1 MKRLLEQVRLKA
13 GANRRRRLLATARTD
28 ALAWDVKVLGY
39 ELARQMAARLGT
51 AEPTTRP
58 GNVGLTSKA
67 CVQADI
73 EADWFSY
80 WSHRLKVTPIYHRKL
95 WEFCYILQALDEAGV
110 LGPGRSGLGFGCG
123 EEPLPSLFAAMGAT
137 VLATDAP
144 GDATANLGWTGTGQ
158 YSASIEALHKP
169 EICDR
174 ETLERFV
181 SLRHVDMNQIPED
194 LSAQFDFT
202 WSSCAFEH
210 LGSIAKGLAFV
221 ENSVRCLK
229 PGGIAVHTTEWNYA
243 PSGEPVDNCG
253 TVLFRREHFEDLA
266 KRLATRGYDVAPFD
280 FGIGN
285 GVLDQFIDVP
295 PFSRQLAE
303 PFRGVLGDAQAY
315 LRLLVGDQATTS
327 FGLIVRVPV

>member
-1 MKRLLEQVRLKA
+1 
-13 GANRRRRLLATARTD
+13 
-28 ALAWDVKVLGY
+28 
-39 ELARQMAARLGT
+39 MAAQLGT
-51 AEPTTRP
+51 ADSSAWP
-58 GNVGLTSKA
+58 GHAGLTSKA

-73 EADWFSY
+73 EAAWFSY
-80 WSHRLKVTPIYHRKL
+80 WSHRLAATPVYHRKL
-95 WEFCYILQALDEAGV
+95 WEFCYILQALGEAGV
-110 LGPGRSGLGFGCG
+110 LEPGRSGLGFGCG
-123 EEPLPSLFAAMGAT
+123 EEPLPSLFAAMGVT

-144 GDATANLGWTGTGQ
+144 GDIGATLVWTDTGQ

-169 EICDR
+169 DICNR

-229 PGGIAVHTTEWNYA
+229 PGGVAVHTTEWNYA

-253 TVLFRREHFEDLA
+253 TVLFRREHLEALA
-266 KRLATRGYDVAPFD
+266 KRLMTDGYDVAPLD
-280 FGIGN
+280 FGVGN
-285 GVLDQFIDVP
+285 GVLDQFIDLP
-295 PFSRQLAE
+295 PYSRQLAE
-303 PFRGVLGDAQAY
+303 PFHSVLDDAQVN
-315 LRLLVGDQATTS
+315 LRLMVGDQVTTS
-327 FGLIVRVPV
+327 FGLIIRAPA